1 MKKIKVVRITK
12 EERDELTKQWN
23 SQKDP
28 DITLE
33 ELLESNDNQTLNILR
48 QIKNVVEWD
57 DIEDMVNYVGLIKKS
72 SEAKEYLELD
82 NDDYKLVMDVFS
94 RAAKSKKIAGFG
106 MEKLIQV
113 YEQFKGAK

>member
-1 MKKIKVVRITK
+1 MKKIKIVRITK
-12 EERDELTKQWN
+12 EERDELTKQWE

-57 DIEDMVNYVGLIKKS
+57 DIEDMVNYVSIIKKS

-94 RAAKSKKIAGFG
+94 RAAKSKKIAGCG
-106 MEKLIQV
+106 MEKLIQI
-113 YEQFKGAK
+113 YEQFKGAQ

>member
-1 MKKIKVVRITK
+1 MKKIKIVRITK
-12 EERDELTKQWN
+12 QETDELTKQWN

-33 ELLESNDNQTLNILR
+33 ELLESNNQTLNILR

>member
-1 MKKIKVVRITK
+1 MKKVKVVRITK
-12 EERDELTKQWN
+12 EETDELTKQWE

-28 DITLE
+28 GITLE

-57 DIEDMVNYVGLIKKS
+57 DIEDMVNYVSIIKKS

-94 RAAKSKKIAGFG
+94 RAAKSKKSLDLVW
-106 MEKLIQV
+106 KS
-113 YEQFKGAK
+113 